1 MTSAIF
7 FCWASGCTS
16 IVTGKIFCPQSKLWS
31 IANLILVCDPLS
43 NSPFSW
49 VFHNST
55 PKIFSIVLG
64 EGGGEGGCRE
74 PRNESSS
81 QLYQLLYVSLRN
93 LKRNNKEENLKGI
106 FRKSIPT
113 KQLYT
118 QCLFSFFFL
127 FFFFSLFKVSSLGTQ
142 KTLLHAVMQEIPFTA
157 YFYSG
162 E

>member
-1 MTSAIF
+1 M
-7 FCWASGCTS
+7 
-16 IVTGKIFCPQSKLWS
+16 
-31 IANLILVCDPLS
+31 
-43 NSPFSW
+43 
-49 VFHNST
+49 
-55 PKIFSIVLG
+55 LG

-142 KTLLHAVMQEIPFTA
+142 KTLLHAVMQEILFTA